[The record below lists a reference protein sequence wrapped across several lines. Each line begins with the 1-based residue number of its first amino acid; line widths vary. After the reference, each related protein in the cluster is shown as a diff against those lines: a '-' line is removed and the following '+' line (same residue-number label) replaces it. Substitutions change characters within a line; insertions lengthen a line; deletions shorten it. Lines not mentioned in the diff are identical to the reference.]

1 MKKAAK
7 LLAFLTLLLVAALGA
22 QQPARAAL
30 APIFGCPFTGAAQ
43 APAKNPFAI
52 AGGETTGATG
62 GFAGTILAWQSKFH
76 QELQKAAKA
85 LKGGGAAL
93 WTLLAA
99 SLAYG
104 VFHAAGPGHGKA
116 VLASYMI
123 ASETA
128 LRRGVALAALAALLQ
143 GLVAIAIVGTAAA
156 LLGLTALEMRNVAD
170 VVETASY
177 AAIAL
182 VGAVLVLRKGAG
194 LLAALRTSATPV
206 KSPNG
211 FFCESVDPLH
221 RHSESCGCAN
231 VDPATLEGRF
241 SLAGAAG
248 IVVAAGLRPC
258 SGAILVLAFT
268 LAQGAFLAGA
278 GAVLL
283 MSAGTAITT
292 GTLAGAAVFAKK
304 AAKRWS
310 ALSESAGGLV
320 FRGAEFLAAVLVLSL
335 GLALLVGASCGGGA

>member
-1 MKKAAK
+1 MHPAIARQAGIATRAQ
-7 LLAFLTLLLVAALGA
+7 LRALGYSADAVRAQVDARRWRSLNEVVVCTHNGPLNRDQQRWAVILSAQGLAALG
-22 QQPARAAL
+22 
-30 APIFGCPFTGAAQ
+30 
-43 APAKNPFAI
+43 
-52 AGGETTGATG
+52 
-62 GFAGTILAWQSKFH
+62 
-76 QELQKAAKA
+76 
-85 LKGGGAAL
+85 
-93 WTLLAA
+93 
-99 SLAYG
+99 
-104 VFHAAGPGHGKA
+104 
-116 VLASYMI
+116 
-123 ASETA
+123 
-128 LRRGVALAALAALLQ
+128 
-143 GLVAIAIVGTAAA
+143 
-156 LLGLTALEMRNVAD
+156 GLTALEMRNVAD